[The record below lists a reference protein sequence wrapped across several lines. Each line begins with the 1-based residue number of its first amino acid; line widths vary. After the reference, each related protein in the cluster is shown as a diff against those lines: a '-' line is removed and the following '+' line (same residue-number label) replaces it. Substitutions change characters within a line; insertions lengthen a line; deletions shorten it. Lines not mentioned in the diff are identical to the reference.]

1 MARDDDGGREDRA
14 AAAAP
19 HLPLARFLP
28 YRLSVLSNRISARIA
43 DLYERRFDL
52 TLPEWRVM
60 AVLGEAA
67 ADDRPM
73 SAQEVAQRTAM
84 DKVMVSRAVARLIAA
99 GRVDRAVAAEDRRR
113 SVLTLTAEGRHIHDA
128 VVPLAQ
134 AYERALLDRLSPRDR
149 AALDRVLSSLEG
161 VDLAPLGRDGAA
173 SPPSGDGDSDTD
185 AGPGPGNG

>member
-1 MARDDDGGREDRA
+1 MARDDDGGREDPA
-14 AAAAP
+14 AAAAS

-99 GRVDRAVAAEDRRR
+99 GRVDRAVAADDRRR

-161 VDLAPLGRDGAA
+161 VDLAPLGRDVAA
-173 SPPSGDGDSDTD
+173 FPPPGDGDSDTD
-185 AGPGPGNG
+185 AGPGNG